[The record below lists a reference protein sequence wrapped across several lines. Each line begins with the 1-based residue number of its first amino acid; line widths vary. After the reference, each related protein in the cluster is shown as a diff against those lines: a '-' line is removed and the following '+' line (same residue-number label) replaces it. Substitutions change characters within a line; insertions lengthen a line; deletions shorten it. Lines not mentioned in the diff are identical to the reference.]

1 MTEDQHLRE
10 IIQEAVTYALNR
22 GAKDKKYVDVGR
34 IPFIC
39 DDIRAIH
46 SALKE
51 MNETKVTKDDF
62 ILIRNIVFGF
72 VGLIVL
78 AFMGALFT
86 LVFI

>member
-10 IIQEAVTYALNR
+10 VIQEAVTEALNR

-39 DDIRAIH
+39 DDIRGIH

-51 MNETKVTKDDF
+51 VVTKDDF
-62 ILIRNIVFGF
+62 ILVRNIVFGF
-72 VGLIVL
+72 ITIIVL